1 MSDIEYNNHQRQPH
15 ISQCHNRHDNAAD
28 TGNALNTSKD
38 DKQCQQSQHTS
49 QYNMIE
55 PKGMLCGGTDRIT
68 LYRIESKPES
78 NAY

>member
-1 MSDIEYNNHQRQPH
+1 MSDIECNNNQCQPY
-15 ISQCHNRHDNAAD
+15 ISQSHNRHDNTAD
-28 TGNALNTSKD
+28 AGNALNTSKD

-55 PKGMLCGGTDRIT
+55 PKSMLCRSTDRIT